1 LLSIFRVIAFKIII
15 QRMKHFAFLLFLAVS
30 FSTVAQI
37 GQLPINRVSQMP
49 DLPSPYVMRNW
60 KDVAIKYDQFIYV
73 TPHTGTHF
81 PLIGTRTPFNYP
93 TLTPIAL
100 DTYVGSP
107 SATQAEGI
115 NIIPSIVSATLVGI
129 NKSSQG
135 GINWVEKTKE
145 FYNKTNGQLVYLNGA
160 NSTSGGDWWYDVM
173 PNIFFY
179 QLYSQYPSISDYDEQ
194 FTSVAERW
202 LKAVQT
208 MGGNATPWTVP
219 NMNYRAWNLMTMTG
233 NTDNVLE
240 PEAAGGIGWLLYH
253 AYLETGEKKYLDG
266 AQQSLEFLSGLTS
279 NPSYELQLPY
289 GAFIAAKI
297 NAEQGTSY
305 NISKILNWCFDRGP
319 LRGWGAIKG
328 QWDGKDVSGL
338 IGEANDTG
346 NDYAFALNGFQQ
358 AGALVPLIKYDKRFT
373 RDLAKWTLNVANAS
387 RFFYRPYPTNQ
398 DDLAW
403 STTNDPDAVIAY
415 EALKERDSHNS
426 NIPLNATG
434 DAKRNGWAAT
444 NLGLYGSS
452 SVGYLAAVVATTD
465 VEGIL
470 LLDVNKTDF
479 FLEDAYPTYVLYN
492 PHATDKVVT
501 LTLPAGSHDVYDAI
515 SETTLVT
522 GASGITTI
530 TVKADEAV
538 LVTYVPAGTT
548 LTPDEGKLYANSKV
562 IDYHYGYDFTPDVRI
577 KSLAVNN
584 TNVEFGQQTTVFLTV
599 ENAAGDASY
608 SWHDDEGSEG
618 TFTTP
623 AFTWTAP
630 AIPGENVL
638 VVEVTS
644 GGKLLTDS
652 ITFTVVE
659 SIPEPPI
666 ISSIT
671 TENIWQVTGSQVVFT
686 CAVTDDEDGINDL
699 DFEWSFSGGTFISQT
714 GGSMTWQ
721 VPAAEGVYLITC
733 DVTDQDELTT
743 SETFPVLVKQT
754 GIGETP
760 AFAYY
765 PLDGNVFDYS
775 GNDRD
780 AEMLDVDETTDARGE
795 IDKAYLF
802 NSGSDIIS
810 VDNDASLN
818 FQNMITLSFW
828 VKLTGLTEESFILS
842 HGSWEQRWKVSV
854 TPTGRLRWTVKT
866 GSATRDLDSTFPLSI
881 NQFYHVTVVFSGY
894 SMELYMDGD
903 LDAFIAHSGSMGTT
917 SNALTFGRKDEGE
930 ASYYLRGV
938 IDEVRIYN
946 AIVPPDEI
954 LTLKEKWNE
963 TVTGVEA
970 DLEKI
975 QVYPN
980 PAEKNFFLRNTNLAA
995 LRSMYLYDVSG
1006 RSVAFEASQIQD
1018 EVKVSVK
1025 SPITGVAI
1033 LRLQS
1038 GKGVYHRKIIFK

>member
-1 LLSIFRVIAFKIII
+1 MSN
-15 QRMKHFAFLLFLAVS
+15 MKHFLLIILSTICLAA
-30 FSTVAQI
+30 VAQTN
-37 GQLPINRVSQMP
+37 QLTINRVAQMP
-49 DLPSPYVMRNW
+49 DLPAPYLMRDW
-60 KDVAIKYDQFIYV
+60 KNVAVKYDQLAFSTTAATAGPYL
-73 TPHTGTHF
+73 
-81 PLIGTRTPFNYP
+81 PLVGFKTSGVNYP
-93 TLTPIAL
+93 ALQPIL
-100 DTYVGSP
+100 LQTYVGTNS
-107 SATQAEGI
+107 TNQAEGI
-115 NIIPSIVSATLVGI
+115 NILPALVGASLMNI
-129 NKSSQG
+129 NKANQG
-135 GINWVEKTKE
+135 GFNWVEKSKD
-145 FYNKTNGQLVYLNGA
+145 FFNKANNQNVYLNGY
-160 NSTSGGDWWYDVM
+160 STSSGNDWWYDMM

-179 QLYSQYPSISDYDEQ
+179 QLFTQYPSTTDYNTQ
-194 FTSVAERW
+194 FVSIANQW
-202 LKAVQT
+202 LTAVHA
-208 MGGNATPWTVP
+208 MGGSTTPWSAAT
-219 NMNYRAWNLMTMTG
+219 MNYRAWRLSTMTG
-233 NTDNVLE
+233 LTEGVKE

-253 AYLETGEKKYLDG
+253 AYLETGEKKYLEG
-266 AQQSLEFLSGLTS
+266 AQMSLEYLSSLTS

-289 GAFIAAKI
+289 GAFIAARM

-305 NISKILNWCFDRGP
+305 DVSKILNWCFDRGP

-358 AGALVPLIKYDKRFT
+358 AGALVPLIKYDKRFA

-415 EALKERDSHNS
+415 EALKEHDSHNG

-434 DAKRNGWAAT
+434 DAKRNNWAET

-452 SVGYLAAVVATTD
+452 SVGYLAAVIETTD

-479 FLEDAYPTYVLYN
+479 FLENAYPTFALYN
-492 PHATDKVVT
+492 PHPTNKVVT
-501 LTLPAGSHDVYDAI
+501 LTLPAGTHDIYDAI

-522 GASGITTI
+522 GASGTTTI

-538 LVTYVPAGTT
+538 LITYVPAGTS
-548 LTPDEGKLYANSKV
+548 LIPVEGKLYANEKV
-562 IDYHYGYDFTPDVRI
+562 IDYHYGYDFTPDIRI

-584 TNVEFGQQTTVFLTV
+584 TNVEFGQQVNVFLTV

-608 SWHDDEGSEG
+608 AWRDDEGSEG

-623 AFTWTAP
+623 AFAWTAP

-644 GGKLLTDS
+644 SGKLVKDS
-652 ITFTVVE
+652 ITFTVME
-659 SIPEPPI
+659 SIPEPPV

-671 TENIWQVTGSQVVFT
+671 TANIWQVTGSQVVFT
-686 CAVTDDEDGINDL
+686 CAATDDEDGINDL
-699 DFEWSFSGGTFISQT
+699 DFDWSFSGGTLIGQAGAT
-714 GGSMTWQ
+714 MTWQ
-721 VPAAEGVYLITC
+721 APATEGVYSITC
-733 DVTDQDELTT
+733 EVTDQDGLTDEIT
-743 SETFPVLVKQT
+743 IPVLVKQT
-754 GIGETP
+754 GGEETP

-765 PLDGNVFDYS
+765 PLDGDVLDYS
-775 GNDRD
+775 GNHRD
-780 AEMLDVDETTDARGE
+780 AEMSGVDETTDARDEVG
-795 IDKAYLF
+795 KAYLF

-810 VDNDASLN
+810 VDNDPSLN
-818 FQNMITLSFW
+818 FQNKITLSFW

-842 HGSWEQRWKVSV
+842 HGSWEQRWKVSA
-854 TPTGRLRWTVKT
+854 TPTRRLRWTVKT
-866 GSATRDLDSTFPLSI
+866 GSATRDLDSTFPLAI
-881 NQFYHVTVVFSGY
+881 NQFYHVTVVYSGY
-894 SMELYMDGD
+894 SMELYMDGE
-903 LDAFIAHSGSMGTT
+903 LDAFITHSGSMGTT
-917 SNALTFGRKDEGE
+917 SNSLTFGRKDSGE
-930 ASYYLRGV
+930 ANYYLRGV

-954 LTLKEKWNE
+954 LTLKDKWNE

-970 DLEKI
+970 DLGKI

-980 PAEKNFFLRNTNLAA
+980 PAERNFFLRNTNLTA
-995 LRSMYLYDVSG
+995 LRSISLYDVSG
-1006 RSVAFEASQIQD
+1006 RSVDFEASQIQND
-1018 EVKVSVK
+1018 VSVSVN
-1025 SPITGVAI
+1025 SPIRGVAI
-1033 LRLQS
+1033 LQLQS

>member
-1 LLSIFRVIAFKIII
+1 MLKCVAAIFFFCAMLISAY
-15 QRMKHFAFLLFLAVS
+15 
-30 FSTVAQI
+30 AQTN
-37 GQLPINRVSQMP
+37 QLTLNRVSQMP
-49 DLPSPYVMRNW
+49 DLPAPYLMRDW
-60 KDVAIKYDQFIYV
+60 KNVAIKYDQLAFSTTAATAGPYL
-73 TPHTGTHF
+73 
-81 PLIGTRTPFNYP
+81 PLVGFRPSGVNYP
-93 TLTPIAL
+93 ALQPIL
-100 DTYVGSP
+100 LQTYVGTNS
-107 SATQAEGI
+107 SNQAEGI
-115 NIIPSIVSATLVGI
+115 NILPALVGASLMNI
-129 NKSSQG
+129 NKSNQG
-135 GINWVEKTKE
+135 GINWVEKSKD
-145 FYNKTNGQLVYLNGA
+145 FFNKANNQNVYLNGY
-160 NSTSGGDWWYDVM
+160 STSSGNDWWYDVM

-179 QLYSQYPSISDYDEQ
+179 QLFTQYPATSDYNTQ
-194 FTSVAERW
+194 FVSVADQW
-202 LKAVQT
+202 LTAVRA
-208 MGGNATPWTVP
+208 MGGSTTPWTVP
-219 NMNYRAWNLMTMTG
+219 NMNYRAWRLATMTG
-233 NTDNVLE
+233 LTDGVKE

-289 GAFIAAKI
+289 GAFIAAKM

-305 NISKILNWCFDRGP
+305 NIQKILNWCFDRGP
-319 LRGWGAIKG
+319 LRGWGAVKG

-338 IGEANDTG
+338 IGEANDGG

-358 AGALVPLIKYDKRFT
+358 AGALVPLIKYDKRFA

-415 EALKERDSHNS
+415 EALKERDSHNG

-434 DAKRNGWAAT
+434 DAKRNNWAET

-479 FLEDAYPTYVLYN
+479 FLEDAYPTYALYN
-492 PHATDKVVT
+492 PHPTNKVVT
-501 LTLPAGSHDVYDAI
+501 LTLPAGSHDIYDAI
-515 SETTLVT
+515 SQTTLVT
-522 GASGITTI
+522 GASGTTTI

-538 LVTYVPAGTT
+538 LLTYVPAGTT
-548 LTPDEGKLYANSKV
+548 LTPEEGKLYANGKV
-562 IDYHYGYDFTPDVRI
+562 IDHHYGYNFTPPLRI

-584 TNVEFGQQTTVFLTV
+584 TNVEFGQQVTVYLTV

-608 SWHDDEGSEG
+608 SWHDNEGSEG

-644 GGKLLTDS
+644 GGKLVTDS

-659 SIPEPPI
+659 SIPEPPV

-671 TENIWQVTGSQVVFT
+671 TGNPWQVTGSQVVFT

-714 GGSMTWQ
+714 GATLAWQ
-721 VPAAEGVYLITC
+721 APAAEGVYLITC
-733 DVTDQDELTT
+733 NVTDQDGLTASQT
-743 SETFPVLVKQT
+743 LPVLVKQT
-754 GIGETP
+754 GSGETP
-760 AFAYY
+760 TFAYY
-765 PLDGNVFDYS
+765 PLDGNVLDYS

-780 AEMLDVDETTDARGE
+780 AEMSGVDKTTDARGE
-795 IDKAYLF
+795 TAKAYLF

-810 VDNDASLN
+810 VENDASLN
-818 FQNMITLSFW
+818 FQNKITLSCW

-866 GSATRDLDSTFPLSI
+866 GSATRDLDSTFPLVL
-881 NQFYHVTVVFSGY
+881 NQFYHVAVVYSGY
-894 SMELYMDGD
+894 SMELYMDGE
-903 LDAFIAHSGSMGTT
+903 LDAFITHSGSMGTT
-917 SNALTFGRKDEGE
+917 SNSLTFGRKDAGE
-930 ASYYLRGV
+930 ANYYLRGV

-954 LTLKEKWNE
+954 LTLKDKWNE

-970 DLEKI
+970 DLQKI

-980 PAEKNFFLRNTNLAA
+980 PAERNFFLRSTTLTA
-995 LRSMYLYDVSG
+995 LRSMYLYDVNG
-1006 RSVAFEASQIQD
+1006 RSVDFEANQIQGD
-1018 EVKVSVK
+1018 VKISVN
-1025 SPITGVAI
+1025 SPIRGVAI

-1038 GKGVYHRKIIFK
+1038 GKSVYHRKIIFK

>member
-1 LLSIFRVIAFKIII
+1 
-15 QRMKHFAFLLFLAVS
+15 
-30 FSTVAQI
+30 
-37 GQLPINRVSQMP
+37 MP
-49 DLPSPYVMRNW
+49 DLPAPYLMRDW
-60 KDVAIKYDQFIYV
+60 KNVAVKYDQLAFSTTAAIAGPYL
-73 TPHTGTHF
+73 
-81 PLIGTRTPFNYP
+81 PLVGFKTSGVNYP
-93 TLTPIAL
+93 ALQPIL
-100 DTYVGSP
+100 LQTYVGTNTP
-107 SATQAEGI
+107 NQAEGI
-115 NIIPSIVSATLVGI
+115 NILPALVGASLMNI
-129 NKSSQG
+129 NKSNQG
-135 GINWVEKTKE
+135 GINWVEKSKD
-145 FYNKTNGQLVYLNGA
+145 FFNKANNQNVYLNGY
-160 NSTSGGDWWYDVM
+160 STSSGNDWWYDMM

-179 QLYSQYPSISDYDEQ
+179 QLFTQYPSTTDYNTQ
-194 FTSVAERW
+194 FVSVADRW
-202 LKAVQT
+202 LAAVHA
-208 MGGNATPWTVP
+208 MGGSTTPWSAAS
-219 NMNYRAWNLMTMTG
+219 MNYRAWRLSSMTG
-233 NTDNVLE
+233 LTEGVKE

-253 AYLETGEKKYLDG
+253 AYLETGEKIYLEG
-266 AQQSLEFLSGLTS
+266 AQMSLEYLSSLTS

-289 GAFIAAKI
+289 GAFIAARM

-305 NISKILNWCFDRGP
+305 DVSKILNWCFDRGP

-338 IGEANDTG
+338 IGEANDGG

-358 AGALVPLIKYDKRFT
+358 AGALVPLIKYDKRFA

-403 STTNDPDAVIAY
+403 SATNDPDAVIAY

-501 LTLPAGSHDVYDAI
+501 LNLPAGSHDVYDAI

-522 GASGITTI
+522 GASGTTTI

-538 LVTYVPAGTT
+538 LVTYVPTGTT

-562 IDYHYGYDFTPDVRI
+562 IDYHYGYDFIPDVRI

-644 GGKLLTDS
+644 GGKLVKDS

-714 GGSMTWQ
+714 GGTMTWQ
-721 VPAAEGVYLITC
+721 APAAEGVYLITC
-733 DVTDQDELTT
+733 DVTDQDGLTASRT
-743 SETFPVLVKQT
+743 LSVLVKQT
-754 GIGETP
+754 GGEETP

-765 PLDGNVFDYS
+765 PLDGDVLDYS

-780 AEMLDVDETTDARGE
+780 AEMSGVDETTDARSEAG
-795 IDKAYLF
+795 KAYLF

-810 VDNDASLN
+810 IDNDATLN
-818 FQNMITLSFW
+818 FQNKITLSFW

-866 GSATRDLDSTFPLSI
+866 GSATRDLDSTFPLLI
-881 NQFYHVTVVFSGY
+881 NQFYHVTVVYSGY
-894 SMELYMDGD
+894 SMELYMDGE
-903 LDAFIAHSGSMGTT
+903 LDSFITHSGLMGTT
-917 SNALTFGRKDEGE
+917 SNSLTFGRKDSGE
-930 ASYYLRGV
+930 ANYFLRGV
-938 IDEVRIYN
+938 MDEVRIYN

-954 LTLKEKWNE
+954 FTLKEKWNE

-980 PAEKNFFLRNTNLAA
+980 PAEKNFFLRNTTLNA

-1006 RSVAFEASQIQD
+1006 RLVDFEASQIKD
-1018 EVKVSVK
+1018 DVKVSVN